1 MNAAPAIAP
10 RPARLRFLPA
20 LLLALAA
27 PLAAQTCEVRA
38 SYRIATGVNNSPST
52 NVHFD
57 SGWQQVAPLHTAHT
71 STNSNNLG
79 CNTYG
84 TVAATA
90 DFGWLSCRGNAVG
103 NNSQG
108 NGVFLWI
115 DEYIGG
121 EPKARYR
128 DNVTITS
135 PTLPNGTPVQLQL
148 SVDLAGFAFVQDPN
162 PLVTYAAE
170 ILVWGSGW
178 PVARVQ
184 DQVGSASMVVATTV
198 GTTLTIEGKLFAT
211 LDARAIQGGTPMTSS
226 ISFDLRART
235 GIAVLTPGA
244 DYTTCSGRRQDPQ
257 GATVQN
263 LGGGCGAASPLLT
276 ATVPQLGQT
285 IPLTL
290 SGAPANVL
298 VVLGASFG
306 APVATQIGS
315 CQSLLNLP
323 AAIMVPS
330 GATNGAGSWTTPLG
344 LPSAPAFLGLELVT
358 QTLLLQAGGPLL
370 GVATLS
376 NALDFRLGT

>member
-1 MNAAPAIAP
+1 MNAAIASRP
-10 RPARLRFLPA
+10 RRAKVSFLPV
-20 LLLALAA
+20 LLLTVAA
-27 PLAAQTCEVRA
+27 PLAAQNCEVRA
-38 SYRIATGVNNSPST
+38 SYRIATGVNNSPSQD
-52 NVHFD
+52 VHFD
-57 SGWQQVAPLHTAHT
+57 SGWQQGAPLHTAHT

-90 DFGWLSCRGNAVG
+90 DFGWLSFRGNAIG
-103 NNSQG
+103 NNSLG

-115 DEYIGG
+115 DEYIGA

-135 PTLPNGTPVQLQL
+135 TTLPNGTPVQLQL
-148 SVDLAGFAFVQDPN
+148 SVDLSGFATVVDPN
-162 PLVTYAAE
+162 PEVLYSAE
-170 ILVWGSGW
+170 IFAWTSGS

-184 DQVGSASMVVATTV
+184 NQVGSASMIVPTTV
-198 GTTLTIEGKLFAT
+198 GATITIEGKLLAT
-211 LDARAIQGGTPMTSS
+211 LRARAIQGGSPMTST
-226 ISFDLRART
+226 IACDLRVRT

-263 LGGGCGAASPLLT
+263 LGGGCGAGSPLLT

-285 IPLTL
+285 IPMAL

-306 APVATQIGS
+306 APVATQFGS

-323 AAIMVPS
+323 AAITVPAGS
-330 GATNGAGSWTTPLG
+330 TNGTGGWTTPLA

-358 QTLLLQAGGPLL
+358 QALLLQAGGPLL